1 MTIDEYVDEVDFNL
15 PMLTKADGVDLN
27 KAVMLAF
34 REVKRYMRT
43 SVDKTV
49 PYTTRIDLKKLGIEA
64 TQILNVIPSRPRV
77 GLTLGSIDSGNVFQ
91 IAAAVNQQS
100 LIGNTSRLNLDPIIS
115 EMAMAQV
122 RNTLSTDFQW
132 RPDMQNQVI
141 YCTHKDP
148 RPATVTII
156 YTPDFKDVSE
166 INKQSWI
173 DYIIRL
179 ATARAKVKA
188 GRARSKYR
196 IEGSNVSND
205 GETLLSEGNAEL
217 EQIREELENRRRK
230 LMVVT

>member
-1 MTIDEYVDEVDFNL
+1 MMIDEFVDEVDFNL
-15 PMLTKADGVDLN
+15 PMLTTADNVDLT
-27 KAVMLAF
+27 KAVQLAF
-34 REVKRYMRT
+34 REVKRYIRT
-43 SVDKTV
+43 RVDKTV
-49 PYTTRIDLKKLGIEA
+49 PFSTRIDLEKVGICA
-64 TQILNVIPSRPRV
+64 TQILNVIPSVPRV

-122 RNTLSTDFQW
+122 RNTLSTDFHW
-132 RPDMQNQVI
+132 RPDMANQVI

-148 RPATVTII
+148 RPAMVTVQ

-166 INKQSWI
+166 ITQQSWI

-179 ATARAKVKA
+179 ATARAKIKA
-188 GRARSKYR
+188 GRVRSKYR

-217 EQIREELENRRRK
+217 EQIREELEGRRRK
-230 LMVVT
+230 LIVVT

>member
-1 MTIDEYVDEVDFNL
+1 MKLDEYVDEVDFNL
-15 PMLTKADGVDLN
+15 PMLTPADDVDLT
-27 KAVMLAF
+27 KAVLVAF
-34 REVKRYMRT
+34 REVKRYIRT

-49 PYTTRIDLKKLGIEA
+49 PYTTRIDLTKVGIDA

-91 IAAAVNQQS
+91 VAAAVNQQS
-100 LIGNTSRLNLDPIIS
+100 FIGNTSRLNLDPIIA

-132 RPDMQNQVI
+132 RPDMANQVV

-148 RPATVTII
+148 RPATVTVT
-156 YTPDFKDVSE
+156 YVPNFKDVSE
-166 INKQSWI
+166 ITDNSWV

-196 IEGSNVSND
+196 VEGSNVSLD

-217 EQIREELENRRRK
+217 EQIREELEARRRK
-230 LMVVT
+230 LIVVS